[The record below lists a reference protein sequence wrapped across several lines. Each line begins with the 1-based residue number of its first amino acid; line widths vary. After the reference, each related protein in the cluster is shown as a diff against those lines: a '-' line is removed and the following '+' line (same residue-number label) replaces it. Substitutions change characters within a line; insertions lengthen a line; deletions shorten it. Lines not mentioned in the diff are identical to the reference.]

1 MLKNKTSNRKKIVS
15 VFFICMSLIM
25 ILSGRLVYLMIFC
38 SEYYSEKAQTLHE
51 RERDIKAARG
61 RILDAN
67 GTIIADN
74 RTVCT
79 VSVIHNQI
87 EDPEQIIKVLSKELE
102 LSEEYVR
109 KRVEKRS
116 SIERIKSNV
125 DKEKGDT
132 IRTYNLTGVKVDED
146 YKRYYPYDEIASK
159 VLGFTG
165 GDNQGIIGLEVKYEE
180 YLKGSAGQI
189 LTITDARGI
198 EIEKAGEERIEPV
211 AGNDLHISM
220 DMNI

>member
-87 EDPEQIIKVLSKELE
+87 EDPEQIIKVLSKEL
-102 LSEEYVR
+102 
-109 KRVEKRS
+109 
-116 SIERIKSNV
+116 
-125 DKEKGDT
+125 
-132 IRTYNLTGVKVDED
+132 
-146 YKRYYPYDEIASK
+146 
-159 VLGFTG
+159 
-165 GDNQGIIGLEVKYEE
+165 
-180 YLKGSAGQI
+180 
-189 LTITDARGI
+189 
-198 EIEKAGEERIEPV
+198 
-211 AGNDLHISM
+211 
-220 DMNI
+220 